1 MGRPASHLTKH
12 KNMGKI
18 GRLSGKSGDEN
29 ITIYPLTI
37 PQAVIDPDTKKKL
50 RDELDEIKQS
60 AVGGIEEAPMD
71 GKYYARKDGAWA
83 DINQSALLLTI
94 KTNQSAH
101 TDVSAVK
108 ALVSYEGGST
118 ELGNGDLMDLSIGT
132 EYTITFPE
140 VEGYKKPD
148 TIVFTAQKNEKIT
161 KEGIYQTE
169 VVTVNVTAEDGS
181 SVAGQ
186 QVTING
192 GVFSID
198 ESGQVITKV
207 PFDTSYSVSVDAK
220 SGYTSPS
227 SQSFTASQASR
238 VVSMIY
244 ETIKLGVFIQDK
256 SGKLWTTDNWDASN
270 NANANAIAVL
280 TNNVKVLVALTDSGG
295 TKQISS
301 DYESPIENYCTAI
314 SDMTAAKADYDGKT
328 NTANILKTVS
338 STSYAAGWANAF
350 TFPDGTKGHLPA
362 LGEFWEVYQNKAAVD
377 AALAKCGG
385 TAMNTSYYHWCSTFW
400 GVDSFDYRY
409 CWFLDWSNGYTGRD
423 RLDSYNYVRAFA
435 AYSD

>member
-1 MGRPASHLTKH
+1 
-12 KNMGKI
+12 MGKI
-18 GRLSGKSGDEN
+18 GRLTGKSGEEN

-60 AVGGIEEAPMD
+60 AAGGIEEAPKD

-83 DINQSALLLTI
+83 DINQSALQLTI
-94 KTNQSAH
+94 KTNQSTH
-101 TDVSAVK
+101 TDISDVK
-108 ALVSYEGGST
+108 ATVSYDGSSV
-118 ELGNGDLMDLSIGT
+118 ELANGDMMDLVIGI

-140 VEGYKKPD
+140 VDGYKKPE
-148 TIVFTAQKNEKIT
+148 TIVFTAQKNEKVT

-169 VVTVNVTAEDGS
+169 LVTVNVTAEDGS
-181 SVAGQ
+181 SIAGQ
-186 QVTING
+186 QVTVNG
-192 GVFSID
+192 NVFTLD
-198 ESGQVITKV
+198 ESGQVATKV
-207 PFDTSYSVSVDAK
+207 PFGTSYSVSVDVK

-227 SQSFTASQASR
+227 SQSFTANQASR
-238 VVSMIY
+238 AVSMIY
-244 ETIKLGVFIQDK
+244 GTIKLGVFIQDK
-256 SGKLWTTDNWDASN
+256 SGKLWATDQWNASN

-295 TKQISS
+295 TKQMASS
-301 DYESPIENYCTAI
+301 YTEPIENYCTAI
-314 SDMTAAKADYDGKT
+314 SDATAAKADYNGKT

-350 TFPDGTKGHLPA
+350 TFPDGTKGHLPS

-377 AALAKCGG
+377 AALSKCGG
-385 TAMNTSYYHWCSTFW
+385 TAMNTSYYHCCSTFW
-400 GVDSFDYRY
+400 GVGGYDTRGCWVLRWSGGGAGGNGLDY
-409 CWFLDWSNGYTGRD
+409 SG
-423 RLDSYNYVRAFA
+423 SVRAFA